1 MGVLWGRKGSGVIA
15 TSPRRGLVKKNDAE
29 SGNISGKKVTT
40 FCKVDLK
47 DPCAVFSLLRINM
60 SRGEGGYI
68 GPLK

>member
-15 TSPRRGLVKKNDAE
+15 TSDAE